1 MAFALNKYFS
11 RLNYTKSKKTKL
23 LSIFELK
30 NSVYI
35 KAFILIWVVFLLAC
49 STKKNSFTRRA
60 YHNTTTRYNYYFNA
74 KEIFK
79 VTNQKLVEE
88 HVDDFSELIPLFIL
102 PNEEKSANL
111 VPDMDKIIEKCS
123 EAIDRHSIYVKK
135 EEHNRWI
142 DDCYMLIGKAR
153 FYKAEHYL
161 ALEMFEYVAKAY
173 NKKPEKFPAL
183 IWLARTHIQVNEM
196 SKAEVYLKQIEEGN
210 APPEKY
216 QSEYHAVYAD
226 FLIRSKLYEDA
237 IAQLEKALKVTKKR
251 AEKQRFNY
259 VLAQLWLKKKEYSKA
274 SEYFTNVIDL
284 KPRYDMMFNAQI
296 SKALSFDVEG
306 KDNEDVKKMLTKMK
320 NDAKNKEFL
329 DQIYYAL
336 ADIAFKQADEPLGI
350 DYLKKSVS
358 SSVNNNKQ
366 KALSY
371 LRLGELYYSKPKYV
385 PAQAYYDSCMAF
397 LPETYKEYD
406 QIYARNKAL
415 KKLVDNILIVQE
427 QDSLQKMALDD
438 EYRKNT
444 ITALIEKELLEEQK
458 KAAQEA
464 AILNGNI
471 GADDNLVG
479 MNTTSNAKWYFY
491 NPTIVNFGKN
501 DFQKTWGPRKL
512 EDNWRRFNKQANASF
527 EEEYTETTD
536 TSANDSILVNEKTN
550 PEYYLQFLPLDA
562 KKMNASHNM
571 IIEALYAQGNIYRED
586 FADYKNSVE
595 AFETL
600 LTRYDTCRYVL
611 PTWYNLYRIS
621 LLTNDDGMKE
631 KYKKL
636 IIQNYPESEY
646 ARIIQDPTYNK
657 TTRETRK
664 RVDNYYSIIY
674 DLYREEKFGLVLT
687 RVEKAKSIFADNH
700 LQDKFDF
707 IAALAIGHISPR
719 DTFKLALE
727 NIIKNHA
734 ASTVA
739 AEAKIILDQLNKG
752 VGEVVT
758 SSNTNKYSYKTDDT
772 YSFVAIIPANDKN
785 TNKYKADVSDFNTV
799 FFNKETFN
807 VNSIFLNALNQ
818 LLIIKEFKDEQ
829 AAKDYYKIFKLNQ
842 QQLQDLNAKNYQYFI
857 ISNDNFVIFY
867 SDKNIPDYLTFFNK
881 QFGLE

>member
-1 MAFALNKYFS
+1 
-11 RLNYTKSKKTKL
+11 
-23 LSIFELK
+23 
-30 NSVYI
+30 
-35 KAFILIWVVFLLAC
+35 VFLLAC

-79 VTNQKLVEE
+79 LTNQKLVEE

-102 PNEEKSANL
+102 PNEEKSKSL
-111 VPDMDKIIEKCS
+111 YPEMDKIIEKCS

-161 ALEMFEYVAKAY
+161 AVEMFEYVAKAY
-173 NKKPEKFPAL
+173 NKRPEKYPAL
-183 IWLARTHIQVNEM
+183 IWLARTHIKLNEM
-196 SKAEVYLKQIEEGN
+196 SKAEAYLKLMDEGK

-216 QSEYHAVYAD
+216 QSEYYAVYAD
-226 FLIRSKLYEDA
+226 YLIKEKQFEDA

-251 AEKQRFNY
+251 SEKQRYNY
-259 VLAQLWLKKKEYSKA
+259 VLAQLWLKKKEFGKA
-274 SEYFTNVIDL
+274 SEYFAKVMDL

-296 SKALSFDVEG
+296 SKALSFDVDG
-306 KDNEDVKKMLTKMK
+306 KDNDDVKKMLTKMQR
-320 NDAKNKEFL
+320 DAKNKEFL

-350 DYLKKSVS
+350 AYLQKSVE
-358 SSVNNNKQ
+358 SSVSNNKQ

-385 PAQAYYDSCMAF
+385 PAQAYYDSCVSF
-397 LPETYKEYD
+397 LPQEYKDYD
-406 QIYARNKAL
+406 NIYVRSKAL
-415 KKLVDNILIVQE
+415 KKLVDNIVIVQVE
-427 QDSLQKMALDD
+427 DSLQKMATDKD
-438 EYRKNT
+438 FRDKT
-444 ITALIEKELLEEQK
+444 IAKLIENELLEEKK
-458 KAAQEA
+458 KAEQEA
-464 AILNGNI
+464 ALLNNG
-471 GADDNLVG
+471 GLVEDNNLG
-479 MNTTSNAKWYFY
+479 MNANSNGKWYFY
-491 NPTIVNFGKN
+491 NPTILSFGRN
-501 DFQKTWGPRKL
+501 DFQKNWGARKL
-512 EDNWRRFNKQANASF
+512 EDNWRRINKQANASF
-527 EEEYTETTD
+527 EEEVVYDSNDSSTTD
-536 TSANDSILVNEKTN
+536 SVIVNEKTS
-550 PEYYLQFLPLDA
+550 PEYYLQFLPVDD
-562 KKMNASHNM
+562 KKMSVSHNK

-586 FADYKNSVE
+586 FTDYNHSIE

-611 PTWYNLYRIS
+611 PSWYNLYRIS
-621 LLTNDDGMKE
+621 LVINDDGMKE
-631 KYKKL
+631 KYKRL

-664 RVDNYYSIIY
+664 RVDNYYSIIF
-674 DLYREEKFGLVLT
+674 DLYKDKKYDLVLT

-707 IAALAIGHISPR
+707 IAALSIGHISPL
-719 DTFKLALE
+719 DSFKLALE
-727 NIIKNHA
+727 NVIVNHV

-739 AEAKIILDQLNKG
+739 AEAKVILDQLKKTATTNQ
-752 VGEVVT
+752 T
-758 SSNTNKYSYKTDDT
+758 PATNTDKYSYKPDDVYT
-772 YSFVAIIPANDKN
+772 FVLIVPATDKN
-785 TNKYKADVSDFNTV
+785 TNKYRVDISNFNTV
-799 FFNKETFN
+799 FYSKETFN

-818 LLIIKEFKDEQ
+818 IVTVKEFKNETL
-829 AAKDYYKIFKLNQ
+829 AKDYYQSFKFNQ
-842 QQLQDLNAKNYQYFI
+842 EQLSDINSKNYQCFI
-857 ISNDNFVIFY
+857 ISNDNFVVFY
-867 SDKNIPDYLTFFNK
+867 KDKNIPDYLNFFNK